1 MGCSKAWWRV
11 AVVPR
16 QWAAVHWQ
24 TMHALIEAHRDDI
37 IRLCR
42 RYGVQRL
49 DAFGSVTRGDFD
61 ILRSDV
67 DLVAEFAPPADG
79 DLAAQYFD
87 FKQHLEDLLNGPSAT
102 SDCVGRSKPRACPSS
117 VKTRD
122 AAVLLED
129 VEQHAQAASR
139 FVSGVSLDLYRN
151 DQMRRFAVERALEI
165 AGEALRRLDT
175 HHPAIAARIP
185 QLRIIIGFRNV
196 LAPGY
201 AELDDARV
209 HAAASQHAPELAR
222 RAGQLLLELK
232 PHDPL

>member
-87 FKQHLEDLLNGPSAT
+87 FKQHLEDLLRRPQPAT
-102 SDCVGRSKPRACPSS
+102 ASGDRSHARAHRP
-117 VKTRD
+117 
-122 AAVLLED
+122 
-129 VEQHAQAASR
+129 
-139 FVSGVSLDLYRN
+139 
-151 DQMRRFAVERALEI
+151 
-165 AGEALRRLDT
+165 
-175 HHPAIAARIP
+175 
-185 QLRIIIGFRNV
+185 
-196 LAPGY
+196 
-201 AELDDARV
+201 
-209 HAAASQHAPELAR
+209 
-222 RAGQLLLELK
+222 
-232 PHDPL
+232 